1 MTKYE
6 AVIGLEIHIQL
17 NTNSK
22 IFCACKA
29 DSWGDPPN
37 TNICPV
43 CTGQPGVLP
52 VPNQAV
58 IDKGA
63 LLASALHAEVQPVS
77 YFDRKNYFYPDL
89 PKGYQISQYD
99 LAIGHGGYLD
109 LPLEDGSTRRVSI
122 EKLHIEED
130 AGKTI
135 HKPGRRLLDFNRCG
149 VPLVEM
155 VTNPDLRSADEAADF
170 IRYLQK
176 LVRWI
181 GVSDADMEKGK
192 MRFDANVS
200 IRKTGAKKLNPKTEI
215 KNMNSVEH
223 GREAM
228 NAEIKRQIKEVEA
241 GKKIESWTLDWN
253 EDTQTLSKMRS
264 KETEADYRYFKEPDL
279 LSINLDEA
287 RIKELLDSLPEL
299 PLVRETRFIEQ
310 YKLPPRE
317 AKVLTSERKLSDY
330 YEEILDGYDGQPKA
344 AANWVINDVLGL
356 VNELGITVNELYL
369 TPNRLQK
376 IMKLVDGGNINTST
390 GKELIRKTQELQ
402 KDPQEIVEDE
412 GLAQVTDTGAI
423 ETICQEVIQE
433 NPAQVEQYQSGK
445 EGVIG
450 WLIGQVMAKSGG
462 KADPQVVREII
473 TKLLKQ

>member
-1 MTKYE
+1 MTTYE

-17 NTNSK
+17 NTESK

-58 IDKGA
+58 IEKGI
-63 LLASALHAEVQPVS
+63 LLAAALKAEIQPVS
-77 YFDRKNYFYPDL
+77 FFDRKNYFYPDL

-99 LAIGHGGYLD
+99 LALGNGGYID
-109 LPLEDGSTRRVSI
+109 LPLEDGSTRRVKI

-135 HKPGRRLLDFNRCG
+135 HKPNRRLLDFNRCG

-155 VTNPDLRSADEAADF
+155 VTEPDLRSADEAADF
-170 IRYLQK
+170 IRRLRQ
-176 LVRWI
+176 LFRWI
-181 GVSDADMEKGK
+181 GVSEADMEKGQ

-200 IRKTGAKKLNPKTEI
+200 IREKGSAVLNPKTEI
-215 KNMNSVEH
+215 KNMNSIEH
-223 GREAM
+223 GREAIK
-228 NAEIKRQIKEVEA
+228 AEIKRQIKEVEA
-241 GKKIESWTLDWN
+241 GGKIESWTLDWN

-279 LSINLDEA
+279 LPIILDEK
-287 RIKELLDSLPEL
+287 RKKELLESLPEL
-299 PLVRETRFIEQ
+299 PLERESRFINE
-310 YKLPPRE
+310 YKLPARE
-317 AKVLTSERKLSDY
+317 AKVLTSERNLADY
-330 YEEILDGYDGQPKA
+330 FEGILKVYKGHPKQ
-344 AANWVINDVLGL
+344 AANWLVNDVLGL
-356 VNELGITVNELYL
+356 MNELNLSADELFL
-369 TPNRLQK
+369 TPERLAE
-376 IMKLVDGGNINTST
+376 ILELVDKGTINTST
-390 GKELIRKTQELQ
+390 GKELVRKTQELQ
-402 KDPQEIVEDE
+402 KDPRSIVEEE
-412 GLAQVTDTGAI
+412 GLAQVTDSAVI
-423 ETICQEVIQE
+423 ESICQEVIEE

-462 KADPQVVREII
+462 KADPEVVRE
-473 TKLLKQ
+473 TLEKLLN